1 MINKFKPFL
10 ATPLE
15 YKLKIVAYMLA
26 IIVSIYV
33 IVLLHQIAFPDTCI
47 GRSAAYKPSC

>member
-1 MINKFKPFL
+1 MINKFKAFF

-26 IIVSIYV
+26 IIVLIYV
-33 IVLLHQIAFPDTCI
+33 IVLLHRTAFPDTCI
-47 GRSAAYKPSC
+47 GRIAEYKPSC